1 MTIKLVASEGLTHGP
16 WPHVPGLLWGRASV
30 GTGMFGRERR
40 TLKQQQQ
47 QTLLYWPRKQER
59 RLKLSQSEMNGRRG
73 MAVHSYNPNTY
84 VAETG
89 RLAQVLGANLDN
101 MWDPS
106 QKKRKSRETENWL
119 ILKYPPQAHVLNELL
134 APPVALFSEAL
145 ETSGNRT

>member
-30 GTGMFGRERR
+30 ETSMFGRERR
-40 TLKQQQQ
+40 TLKQQQQQ

-59 RLKLSQSEMNGRRG
+59 RLRLSQSDMNGRRG
-73 MAVHSYNPNTY
+73 MAGHGYDPNAY

-89 RLAQVLGANLDN
+89 RFAQVLGANLGN

-106 QKKRKSRETENWL
+106 QEKRKSRETERGL
-119 ILKYPPQAHVLNELL
+119 TD
-134 APPVALFSEAL
+134 SEVSSTGSCTEWTL
-145 ETSGNRT
+145 GSTSGTILGGSGNFRK